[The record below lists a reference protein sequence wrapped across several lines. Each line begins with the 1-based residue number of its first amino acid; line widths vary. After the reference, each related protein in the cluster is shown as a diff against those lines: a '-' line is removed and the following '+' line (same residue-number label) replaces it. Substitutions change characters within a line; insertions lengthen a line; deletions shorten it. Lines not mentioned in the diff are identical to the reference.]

1 MTLVD
6 VARLH
11 GHGLLGSVV
20 EAQSGVEWV
29 PKAGVTVLDDDEVA
43 VGPRFKGLDQIH
55 DLSSGRRGFLVVFP
69 TE

>member
-11 GHGLLGSVV
+11 GHGLLGAVD
-20 EAQSGVEWV
+20 EGQSGGQWLSE
-29 PKAGVTVLDDDEVA
+29 AGGTVLYDNKIA
-43 VGPRFKGLDQIH
+43 VGSWFKGLDQVH
-55 DLSSGRRGFLVVFP
+55 DLDAGRRGFLVVFP